1 MYVAVLL
8 VFDRI
13 SYRPGEGRM
22 RPSIVSTKLIS
33 TKRRPLDVIENSL
46 MLLAMPL
53 PQAIKCLKKS
63 LSRLLH
69 HVESKDVY
77 TSVCWDRGGID
88 VVHQTPN
95 REVMS
100 LIRTGDTVLCP

>member
-1 MYVAVLL
+1 MHVAVLL

-13 SYRPGEGRM
+13 SYRPGDGRM
-22 RPSIVSTKLIS
+22 RPNVVWTKLIS

-46 MLLAMPL
+46 MLLAVSL

-69 HVESKDVY
+69 HVESKDLY
-77 TSVCWDRGGID
+77 TSVGWDRGGIV
-88 VVHQTPN
+88 VVHRTPN

-100 LIRTGDTVLCP
+100 SIRTGDTV